1 MKDTPNIDPN
11 KSSSIGYKVEFWAGV
26 VVGYEHQEDQL
37 TSGAGWRYKVRIIG
51 DHSDVDQVDEKDLS
65 YADVLLSTDAGS
77 GAAYKLRS
85 ARISQGDTVY
95 GIRGPNIPT
104 MIIGV
109 EPRKRTTVLH
119 PDGKFKTLSGF
130 YGSLVKNNILSGEF
144 NEQLGPATPGGVPYK
159 VDKSNRPESTD
170 KLNEIGINPESD
182 TGIVENIDEKITPPK
197 EDVTKDWQP
206 GDHLSKD
213 KLFDIQEKTKKKE
226 SPGRILFA
234 AATQAVVQ
242 GIIEEETSKMLKEEA
257 NEIIKEEKVSNS
269 SYTVAGV
276 EYETATGLPYTYV
289 DASGNKYTSEDLER
303 LNTSSEDTVDPGGT
317 FRNGD
322 YIPPGFE
329 DATTIDQILGEP
341 NEGTFTEGGTYI
353 PPGFEGATTI
363 DGDSPT

>member
-1 MKDTPNIDPN
+1 MLN
-11 KSSSIGYKVEFWAGV
+11 
-26 VVGYEHQEDQL
+26 L
-37 TSGAGWRYKVRIIG
+37 
-51 DHSDVDQVDEKDLS
+51 EKEL
-65 YADVLLSTDAGS
+65 
-77 GAAYKLRS
+77 
-85 ARISQGDTVY
+85 QCC
-95 GIRGPNIPT
+95 N
-104 MIIGV
+104 
-109 EPRKRTTVLH
+109 

-317 FRNGD
+317 FREDGD
-322 YIPPGFE
+322 YTSHLVLKMQRRLIK
-329 DATTIDQILGEP
+329 
-341 NEGTFTEGGTYI
+341 
-353 PPGFEGATTI
+353 
-363 DGDSPT
+363 S

>member
-11 KSSSIGYKVEFWAGV
+11 KSSSIGYNVKFWCGV

-37 TSGAGWRYKVRIIG
+37 TSGNGWRYKVRIIG
-51 DHSDVDQVDEKDLS
+51 NHSDVDQTDDKDLS

-95 GIRGPNIPT
+95 GIEGPNIPT

-109 EPRKRTTVLH
+109 EPRKRSTILY
-119 PDGKFKTLSGF
+119 DSGKFKTLSGF

-144 NEQLGPATPGGVPYK
+144 NEQLGPATPGGAPYTK
-159 VDKSNRPESTD
+159 PKSERDAADD
-170 KLNEIGINPESD
+170 KLSEIGIDPNEE
-182 TGIVENIDEKITPPK
+182 GVVENVDEQITPPK
-197 EDVTKDWQP
+197 EDVNEDWQP

-213 KLFDIQEKTKKKE
+213 KLFDIQEKTKSKE
-226 SPGRILFA
+226 SSGGILLA
-234 AATQAVVQ
+234 AADQALVQ
-242 GIIEEETSKMLKEEA
+242 GIIGEETSKMLKVEA

-276 EYETATGLPYTYV
+276 EYDTATGLPYTYV
-289 DASGNKYTSEDLER
+289 DAAGNKYTSKDLER
-303 LNTSSEDTVDPGGT
+303 LNTSSGDTVDPGGT

-322 YIPPGFE
+322 YIPPGYE
-329 DATTIDQILGEP
+329 DAITTDEIETD
-341 NEGTFTEGGTYI
+341 EGTFTEGGTYI

-363 DGDSPT
+363 DGESPT

>member
-11 KSSSIGYKVEFWAGV
+11 KSSSIGYNVKFWCGV

-37 TSGAGWRYKVRIIG
+37 TSGNGWRYKVRIIG
-51 DHSDVDQVDEKDLS
+51 NHSDVDQTDDKDLS

-95 GIRGPNIPT
+95 GIKGPNIPT

-109 EPRKRTTVLH
+109 EPRKRSTILY
-119 PDGKFKTLSGF
+119 DSGKFKTLSGF

-144 NEQLGPATPGGVPYK
+144 NEQLGPATPGGRPYTK
-159 VDKSNRPESTD
+159 PKSEREAADD
-170 KLNEIGINPESD
+170 KLNEIGINPNEE
-182 TGIVENIDEKITPPK
+182 GVVEDVDEQITPPK
-197 EDVTKDWQP
+197 EDITKDWQP

-213 KLFDIQEKTKKKE
+213 KLFDIQEKTKNKE
-226 SPGRILFA
+226 SSGGILLA
-234 AATQAVVQ
+234 AADQALVQ
-242 GIIEEETSKMLKEEA
+242 GIIGEETSKMLKAEA
-257 NEIIKEEKVSNS
+257 NDIIKEEKVSNS

-276 EYETATGLPYTYV
+276 EYETASGLPYTYV
-289 DASGNKYTSEDLER
+289 DAAGNKYTSKDLER

-317 FRNGD
+317 FTEDGD

-329 DATTIDQILGEP
+329 DAITIDEYLNQP
-341 NEGTFTEGGTYI
+341 
-353 PPGFEGATTI
+353 
-363 DGDSPT
+363 

>member
-1 MKDTPNIDPN
+1 MKDTPNVDPN
-11 KSSSIGYKVEFWAGV
+11 KSSSLGYNVRFWAGV
-26 VVGYEHQEDQL
+26 VVGYEHQKEQL
-37 TSGAGWRYKVRIIG
+37 ESGNGWRYKVRVLG
-51 DHSDVDQVDEKDLS
+51 EHSDKDQNDDKDLD
-65 YADVLLSTDAGS
+65 YADVLLSTSCGS

-85 ARISQGDTVY
+85 VRISQGDTVY
-95 GIRGPNIPT
+95 GIKGPNIPT

-109 EPRKRTTVLH
+109 ESRKRSTILQGS
-119 PDGKFKTLSGF
+119 GKFKTLSGF

-144 NEQLGPATPGGVPYK
+144 NEQLGPATPGGRPYTK
-159 VDKSNRPESTD
+159 PKSERDAAND
-170 KLNEIGINPESD
+170 KLSEIGIDPNEE
-182 TGIVENIDEKITPPK
+182 GVVENVDEQITPPK
-197 EDVTKDWQP
+197 EDVNKDWQP

-213 KLFDIQEKTKKKE
+213 KLFDIQEKTKNKE
-226 SPGRILFA
+226 TSGGTLLA
-234 AATQAVVQ
+234 AADQALVQ
-242 GIIEEETSKMLKEEA
+242 GLIEEETSKKLKEEA

-276 EYETATGLPYTYV
+276 EYETASGLPYTYV
-289 DASGNKYTSEDLER
+289 DAAGNKYTSKDLER
-303 LNTSSEDTVDPGGT
+303 LNTSSEDTVDGGT

-341 NEGTFTEGGTYI
+341 DEGTFTEGGTYI

>member
-1 MKDTPNIDPN
+1 MKDTPNVDPN
-11 KSSSIGYKVEFWAGV
+11 KSSSLGYNVRFWCGV
-26 VVGYEHQEDQL
+26 VVGYEHQKDQL
-37 TSGAGWRYKVRIIG
+37 TSGNGWRYKVRIIG
-51 DHSDVDQVDEKDLS
+51 NHSDVDQTDDKDLS

-95 GIRGPNIPT
+95 GIEGPNIPT

-109 EPRKRTTVLH
+109 EPRKRSTILY
-119 PDGKFKTLSGF
+119 DSGKFKTLSGF

-144 NEQLGPATPGGVPYK
+144 NEQLGPATPGGAPYTK
-159 VDKSNRPESTD
+159 PKSERDAADD
-170 KLNEIGINPESD
+170 KLSEIGIDPNEE
-182 TGIVENIDEKITPPK
+182 GVVEDVDEQITPPK

-213 KLFDIQEKTKKKE
+213 KLFDIQEKTKKKQ

-242 GIIEEETSKMLKEEA
+242 GIIEEETSKMLKAEA

-341 NEGTFTEGGTYI
+341 DEGTFTEGGTYI

-363 DGDSPT
+363 DGESPT

>member
-1 MKDTPNIDPN
+1 MKDTPNVDPN
-11 KSSSIGYKVEFWAGV
+11 KSSSLGYNVRFWAGV
-26 VVGYEHQEDQL
+26 VVGYEHQKDQL
-37 TSGAGWRYKVRIIG
+37 TSGNGWRYKVRIIG

-119 PDGKFKTLSGF
+119 SDGKFKTLSGF

-197 EDVTKDWQP
+197 EDVNKDWQP

-213 KLFDIQEKTKKKE
+213 KLFDIQEKTKNKE
-226 SPGRILFA
+226 TSGGTLLA
-234 AATQAVVQ
+234 AADQALVQ
-242 GIIEEETSKMLKEEA
+242 GLIEEETSKKLKEEA

-276 EYETATGLPYTYV
+276 EYDTATGLPYTYV
-289 DASGNKYTSEDLER
+289 DAAGNKYTSKDLEE
-303 LNTSSEDTVDPGGT
+303 LNTSSEVDPGGT
-317 FRNGD
+317 FR
-322 YIPPGFE
+322 E
-329 DATTIDQILGEP
+329 D
-341 NEGTFTEGGTYI
+341 GTYI

-363 DGDSPT
+363 DQILGEPDEGTFTEGGTCIPPRFEGATTIDGDSPT

>member
-26 VVGYEHQEDQL
+26 VVGYEHQEEQL
-37 TSGAGWRYKVRIIG
+37 ASGNGWRYKVRIIG
-51 DHSDVDQVDEKDLS
+51 LNSDVDQVDDKDLS

-95 GIRGPNIPT
+95 GIKGPNIPT

-109 EPRKRTTVLH
+109 EPRKRSTILY
-119 PDGKFKTLSGF
+119 DSGKFKTLSGF

-144 NEQLGPATPGGVPYK
+144 NEQLGPATPGGAPYTK
-159 VDKSNRPESTD
+159 TKSERDAADD
-170 KLNEIGINPESD
+170 KLSEIGIDPNEE
-182 TGIVENIDEKITPPK
+182 GVVEDVDEQITPPK
-197 EDVTKDWQP
+197 EDVTEDWQP
-206 GDHLSKD
+206 GDHLSKN
-213 KLFDIQEKTKKKE
+213 KLFDIKTKKRE

-242 GIIEEETSKMLKEEA
+242 GIIEEETSKMLKAEA

-289 DASGNKYTSEDLER
+289 DSAGNKYTSKDLEE
-303 LNTSSEDTVDPGGT
+303 LNTSSEVDPGGT

-329 DATTIDQILGEP
+329 DAVPIDQILGESD
-341 NEGTFTEGGTYI
+341 EGTFTEGGTYI